1 MPGKFV
7 SIIII
12 ISNRGISAK
21 AIFKSTISDSLLWI
35 DSSTVT
41 LGASEFALDG
51 FNNVE
56 QEGGSN
62 NCSDSCY
69 IDFFEPDPDLNIFSN
84 QIRFYFPHE
93 EWLNELNSDTFHEPN
108 FVQDIRYYDLKALFS
123 SGIQWD
129 AIISPINLTDVYI
142 VEELSISFKFK
153 GAIDKCKFIIS
164 IDGILTELLEGE
176 IINYAVNSNEEI
188 QLFINISNICIE

>member
-1 MPGKFV
+1 MLFRSLEAWK
-7 SIIII
+7 IK
-12 ISNRGISAK
+12 ISAK
-21 AIFKSTISDSLLWI
+21 ATFKSTISDSLLWI

-41 LGASEFALDG
+41 LGVSKFALDG

-69 IDFFEPDPDLNIFSN
+69 IDLSEPDPYMNIYSN

-108 FVQDIRYYDLKALFS
+108 FVQDMRYYDLKALFS

-129 AIISPINLTDVYI
+129 AIISPINLTYGSI
-142 VEELSISFKFK
+142 VEELSISYKFE

-164 IDGILTELLEGE
+164 IDGNPAELLEGE
-176 IINYAVNSNEEI
+176 FLNYSVNSNEEI
-188 QLFINISNICIE
+188 QLLINISNICIE